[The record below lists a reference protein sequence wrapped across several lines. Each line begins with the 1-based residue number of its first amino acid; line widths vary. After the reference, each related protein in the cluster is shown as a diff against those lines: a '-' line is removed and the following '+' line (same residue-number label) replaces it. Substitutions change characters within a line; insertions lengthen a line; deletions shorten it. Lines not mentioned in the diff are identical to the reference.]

1 MRPALR
7 NCGPTVARVFLE
19 LRAAALR
26 VCCDLLPKVYH
37 LFLGGLARLFTA
49 RLRSVQRSRFTG
61 RHAVTDRS
69 VPRHALHR
77 RRCIYYQQQRSLRRR
92 IYHRHF
98 PDAIII
104 GLHRHYYLLVCKQL
118 PMQLNASRAVTTT
131 TANIV

>member
-7 NCGPTVARVFLE
+7 NCGPRRSEFFG
-19 LRAAALR
+19 LRMAALR

-37 LFLGGLARLFTA
+37 LFLGGSARLFTA
-49 RLRSVQRSRFTG
+49 RLRSVQRSRFTR
-61 RHAVTDRS
+61 RHAVTDHS

-77 RRCIYYQQQRSLRRR
+77 RRCIDQQQRSLRRR

-104 GLHRHYYLLVCKQL
+104 GLHRHYYLLVCKQH